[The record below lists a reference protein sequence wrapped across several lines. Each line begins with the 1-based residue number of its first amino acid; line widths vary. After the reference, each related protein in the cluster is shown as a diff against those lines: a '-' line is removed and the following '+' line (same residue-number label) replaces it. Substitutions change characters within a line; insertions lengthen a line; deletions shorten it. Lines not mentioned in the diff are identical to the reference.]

1 MSREAMN
8 YDVVIVGGG
17 PSGLST
23 AIKLKQLNSELNVCL
38 LEKGSE
44 IGAHI
49 LSGNVFE
56 TRALDELLPNWKEL
70 KAPVK
75 TKVSKEKFLFLGK
88 SKSLSWPT
96 WLLPSVQKNH
106 NNYIISL
113 ANLCRWLAEQAEA
126 LGVEI
131 FPGFPANE
139 ILYNDNGSVKGVAT
153 QDMGI
158 DKEGNKKGNFEPGIE
173 LLGEVTVFAEGCRG
187 HLGKQLIKNFD
198 LDYGKDSQQYGI
210 GFKEIWEIDEKNH
223 EEGLVM
229 HTVGW
234 PLDNNTYGGSFVYHA
249 ENKQIFLGYV
259 IGLDYKNPHLSPF
272 DEFQRFKTH
281 PAIKKII
288 EGGKRISYGARAL
301 IEGGIQSLPK
311 MYMPGAL
318 LIGCDAGTLNM
329 PKIKGAHTAM
339 KSGMIAAE
347 TIVDYI
353 KILNK
358 HDTNL
363 DDHEISNKY
372 HAGLSFY
379 EKNFKKSWAYKE
391 LYAARNVKPSFN
403 WGLILGIIF
412 TGIDQLLFRGKLPLT
427 LKHKH
432 ADHETL
438 KLANEMPIIEYPKP
452 DGIITFDKTSSVYL
466 TGTNH
471 ADNQPVHLKL
481 KDSNLPIN
489 YTLEKFDEPAQRY
502 CPAGVY
508 EVQIENNIN
517 TFVINSQNCIH
528 CKTCDIKEPSQNITW
543 ITPEGNGGPK
553 YGNM

>member
-1 MSREAMN
+1 ME
-8 YDVVIVGGG
+8 YDVVIVGAG
-17 PSGLST
+17 PSGLSS
-23 AIKLKQLNSELNVCL
+23 AIKLKQLNPEINVCV
-38 LEKGSE
+38 LEKASE

-56 TRALDELLPNWKEL
+56 TRALDELIPNWKEINN
-70 KAPVK
+70 PIK
-75 TKVSKEKFLFLGK
+75 TKVTKEKFLFLGK
-88 SKSLSWPT
+88 KKSFNWPT
-96 WLLPSVQKNH
+96 WLLPKVQQNH

-113 ANLCRWLAEQAEA
+113 ANLCRWLAEQAEG

-131 FPGFPANE
+131 FPGFPASE
-139 ILYNDNGSVKGVAT
+139 IIFGDDGSVKGVAT

-158 DKEGNKKGNFEPGIE
+158 DKAGNKKDSFESGIE
-173 LLGEVTVFAEGCRG
+173 LHAKVTIFAEGCRG
-187 HLGKQLIKNFD
+187 HLGKQLIKKYE
-198 LDYGKDSQQYGI
+198 LDKGKNPQQYGI
-210 GFKEIWEIDEKNH
+210 GLKEIWEIDEKQH

-229 HTVGW
+229 HTAGW
-234 PLDNNTYGGSFVYHA
+234 PLDNNTYGGSFMYHA

-281 PAIKKII
+281 PAIKKFIQ
-288 EGGKRISYGARAL
+288 GGKRISYGARAL

-329 PKIKGAHTAM
+329 PKIKGSHTAM

-347 TIVDYI
+347 TIIEHFND
-353 KILNK
+353 KIP
-358 HDTNL
+358 
-363 DDHEISNKY
+363 
-372 HAGLSFY
+372 LSVY
-379 EKNFKKSWAYKE
+379 EEKFKKSWVYKE
-391 LYAARNVKPSFN
+391 LHEARNVKPSFS

-412 TGIDQLLFRGKLPLT
+412 TGIDQIIFKGKLPFT

-432 ADHETL
+432 ADHEAL
-438 KLANEMPIIEYPKP
+438 LPADKMPKIYYPKP
-452 DGIITFDKTSSVYL
+452 DNVITFDKTSSVYL

-471 ADNQPVHLKL
+471 TDNQPVHLHL
-481 KDSNLPIN
+481 KDPELPIKYN
-489 YTLEKFDEPAQRY
+489 LEKYDEAAQRY

-508 EVQIENNIN
+508 EVQKENDIQK
-517 TFVINSQNCIH
+517 FVINSQNCIH
-528 CKTCDIKEPSQNITW
+528 CKTCDIKEPSQNINW
-543 ITPEGNGGPK
+543 VTPEGGGGPK

>member
-1 MSREAMN
+1 ME

-23 AIKLKQLNSELNVCL
+23 AIKLKQLNPNINVCI
-38 LEKGSE
+38 LEKAAE

-56 TRALDELLPNWKEL
+56 TRALDELIPNWKDL
-70 KAPVK
+70 NSPIK
-75 TKVSKEKFLFLGK
+75 TKVKKEKFLFLGK

-96 WLLPSVQKNH
+96 WLLPKVQQNH
-106 NNYIISL
+106 KNYIISL

-131 FPGFPANE
+131 FPGFPASE
-139 ILYNDNGSVKGVAT
+139 IIYNDDGSVKGVAT

-158 DKEGNKKGNFEPGIE
+158 DK
-173 LLGEVTVFAEGCRG
+173 
-187 HLGKQLIKNFD
+187 
-198 LDYGKDSQQYGI
+198 YGI
-210 GFKEIWEIDEKNH
+210 GFKEIWEVDESKH
-223 EEGLVM
+223 DEGLVM
-229 HTVGW
+229 HTAGW
-234 PLDNNTYGGSFVYHA
+234 PLDNKTYGGSFIYHA

-259 IGLDYKNPHLSPF
+259 IGLDYQNPYLSPF

-281 PAIKKII
+281 PSIKKMI

-301 IEGGIQSLPK
+301 IEGGLQSLPK

-318 LIGCDAGTLNM
+318 LVGCDAGTLNM
-329 PKIKGAHTAM
+329 PKIKGSHTAM
-339 KSGMIAAE
+339 KSGIIAAE
-347 TIVDYI
+347 TINEFI
-353 KILNK
+353 KDNK
-358 HDTNL
+358 D
-363 DDHEISNKY
+363 
-372 HAGLSFY
+372 LSSY
-379 EKNFKKSWAYKE
+379 EEKFKKSWVYEE
-391 LYAARNVKPSFN
+391 LHAARNVKPSFS

-412 TGIDQLLFRGKLPLT
+412 TGIDQILFRGKLPFT

-432 ADHETL
+432 ADHECL
-438 KLANEMPIIEYPKP
+438 KPASEMPKIEYPKP
-452 DGIITFDKTSSVYL
+452 DNKITFDKTSSVYL

-481 KDSNLPIN
+481 KDKDLPIK

-508 EVQIENNIN
+508 EVQIESNIPK
-517 TFVINSQNCIH
+517 FVINAQNCIH

-543 ITPEGNGGPK
+543 VTPEGSGGPR